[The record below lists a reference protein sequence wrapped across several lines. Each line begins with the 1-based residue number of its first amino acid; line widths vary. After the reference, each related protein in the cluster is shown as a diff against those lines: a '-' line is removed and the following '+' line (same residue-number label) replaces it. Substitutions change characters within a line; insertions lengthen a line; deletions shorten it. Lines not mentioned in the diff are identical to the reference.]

1 MSKPPVYWS
10 YAEQRYWINTPDG
23 VKWFDG
29 PLEAENAAAAV
40 DQQKAAQA
48 ERERIVAWLRREE
61 ESISRF
67 AGYGVWAAD
76 AIEAG
81 EHLT

>member
-23 VKWFDG
+23 VEWFGG

-40 DQQKAAQA
+40 DRRQSALA
-48 ERERIVAWLRREE
+48 ERAAVAAWLRSDP
-61 ESISRF
+61 ESD
-67 AGYGVWAAD
+67 WAKRDWYLAKQ
-76 AIEAG
+76 IEAG
-81 EHLT
+81 EHLK

>member
-23 VKWFDG
+23 VEWFDG

-40 DQQKAAQA
+40 DPQKAAQA
-48 ERERIVAWLRREE
+48 ERERIVAWLRSDP
-61 ESISRF
+61 ESD
-67 AGYGVWAAD
+67 WAKRDWHLAKQ
-76 AIEAG
+76 IEAG

>member
-10 YAEQRYWINTPDG
+10 YAEQRYWINTPAG
-23 VKWFDG
+23 VEWFDG

-48 ERERIVAWLRREE
+48 ERDRIAAWLRR
-61 ESISRF
+61 I
-67 AGYGVWAAD
+67 GKPQLAD
-76 AIEAG
+76 AIERG
-81 EHLT
+81 EHLK

>member
-48 ERERIVAWLRREE
+48 ERERIVAWLRSDPESDWAKRDWHLAKQIEE
-61 ESISRF
+61 
-67 AGYGVWAAD
+67 
-76 AIEAG
+76 G